1 MSGAPLHFYPSRE
14 IGTTQRLP
22 STSLLAIDSD
32 DRYANQIIA
41 RSAAAVQNPLIRSP
55 YNFTITK
62 NESIM
67 NGFFTR
73 LGLSEIVLP
82 WVVPNI
88 NVKTRKMRVRY
99 NVGAG
104 DVDTEIVFVAG
115 STRMGFYRPA
125 ELATAVQTL
134 VRALNAGLVAFTITY
149 GATNMPSFSYST
161 NSAATIAFL
170 PYVASQLNPSLP
182 DFYEYDPSTTRQLF
196 DVLGF
201 ATSIN
206 DQMSFG
212 GVSSQTFC
220 QAITYVDVVCLQL
233 TSNQALKD
241 TMSQQIARDVLCRI
255 YLTGNDV
262 NNVPASSANFCPP
275 GCAPFTLYRNFSQPK
290 QIQWLPNQPVQSSL
304 RFELFDDMGNQ
315 LNESELTPGFNRTNW
330 SFTILVSEN

>member
-1 MSGAPLHFYPSRE
+1 MSAAPLHFYPSRDV
-14 IGTTQRLP
+14 GTTQRLP
-22 STSLLAIDSD
+22 STSILAIDSE
-32 DRYANQIIA
+32 DRFASQTEA
-41 RSAAAVQNPLIRSP
+41 RAAPAVQNPLVRSP
-55 YNFTITK
+55 YSFTITK

-73 LGLSEIVLP
+73 LGLSEVVLP
-82 WVVPNI
+82 WIVPNI
-88 NVKTRKMRVRY
+88 NVKTNKMRVRY

-115 STRMGFYRPA
+115 STKMGFYRPA

-134 VRALNAGLVAFTITY
+134 VRALNPGLNAFTMTY
-149 GATNMPSFSYST
+149 GASNLPNFSYST

-170 PYVASQLNPSLP
+170 PYTAAQLNPALP
-182 DFYEYDPSTTRQLF
+182 DFYEYDPTKTRQLF

-206 DQMSFG
+206 DQMASGNAG
-212 GVSSQTFC
+212 GPTFC

-233 TSNQALKD
+233 TANQALKD
-241 TMSQQIARDVLCRI
+241 TMSQPTARDVLCRI

-275 GCAPFTLYRNFSQPK
+275 GCAPFTIYRNFSQPK

-304 RFELFDDMGNQ
+304 RFELYDDMGEP
-315 LNESELTPGFNRTNW
+315 LSESELTPGFNRTNW